1 MRTEVRPLAVFAPRM
16 LTKYK
21 AGPVNQIH
29 GSSNT
34 IHVLRTKIRVLF
46 VFKSLN
52 TSPPL
57 YLAS

>member
-34 IHVLRTKIRVLF
+34 IHVLRTKKRVLF
-46 VFKSLN
+46 VFKKH
-52 TSPPL
+52 
-57 YLAS
+57 